1 MRSLRILLALAAAAL
16 AQSSDAG
23 SAEFVFLRNFQGAR
37 SIGMIG
43 IPAPGEDLSGM
54 GLQPASFAHL
64 PYTRAEIGSRIQM
77 PGVDQGNA
85 AYAAPLAGGS
95 LAGRLDYQSAGQV
108 SEVLADETVTGR
120 ILRPQE
126 MLLDIAFAEPL
137 GDLLSWGVGVKAVE
151 ENLDIDNSQAWG
163 MGVDLGAVFQ
173 PFSRQVAFSLYAAN
187 LGTKLSGSTAAERN
201 FGPMPLTF
209 GLTTRYTPAA
219 PRGLALFLDVQ
230 KPIDNDYLVRL
241 GFEHHFNEYIDLRGG
256 FRTDLPEIQN
266 AVSVWVLR
274 HTDPN
279 DPPLSDQRWALGG
292 TVHVGAFSLS
302 YGFQWWQLLN
312 AVHSVTLSW
321 DIDAPSTSPREPV
334 GVGPVPQAKE
344 PLGPEKAGPVES
356 APAAVPVKPEPI
368 APAPAQP
375 VPDQPGPE
383 QPGSAQ

>member
-1 MRSLRILLALAAAAL
+1 
-16 AQSSDAG
+16 
-23 SAEFVFLRNFQGAR
+23 
-37 SIGMIG
+37 
-43 IPAPGEDLSGM
+43 M
-54 GLQPASFAHL
+54 GLQPASFARL

-85 AYAAPLAGGS
+85 AYATPVAGGS
-95 LAGRLDYQSAGQV
+95 LAGRLDYQSSG
-108 SEVLADETVTGR
+108 DITGVDANNDPTGK
-120 ILRPQE
+120 IHHPQE

-163 MGVDLGAVFQ
+163 MGVDLGTVFQ
-173 PFSRQVAFSLYAAN
+173 PGTRQLAYSFYVAN
-187 LGTKLSGSTAAERN
+187 LGTKLSGSTATERN

-209 GLTTRYTPAA
+209 GFTTRYTPAS
-219 PRGLALFLDVQ
+219 PHGLSLFLDVQ

-241 GFEHHFNEYIDLRGG
+241 GFEHHLNEYIDLRGG

-292 TVHVGAFSLS
+292 TVHVGAFSLT

-312 AVHSVTLSW
+312 AVHSVSLSW
-321 DIDAPSTSPREPV
+321 DIDAPSGSPPAPDRP
-334 GVGPVPQAKE
+334 GPVPQRQE
-344 PLGPEKAGPVES
+344 PQGPETPGPVPS
-356 APAAVPVKPEPI
+356 APANPVSAPHGPE
-368 APAPAQP
+368 QP
-375 VPDQPGPE
+375 PPEQAGPEQPGPE
-383 QPGSAQ
+383 QPGPVQ

>member
-37 SIGMIG
+37 AIGMIG

-64 PYTRAEIGSRIQM
+64 TYTRAEIGSRIQM
-77 PGVDQGNA
+77 PGVDQGDA
-85 AYAAPLAGGS
+85 AYAAPVLGGS

-108 SEVLADETVTGR
+108 SEVLSDQTVTGR
-120 ILRPQE
+120 TLHPQE
-126 MLLDIAFAEPL
+126 MLLDVAFAEPL
-137 GDLLSWGVGVKAVE
+137 GDLLSWGIGVKAVE

-173 PFSRQVAFSLYAAN
+173 PGSRQLAYSLYTAN
-187 LGTKLSGSTAAERN
+187 LGTKLSGSTAAERS

-209 GLTTRYTPAA
+209 GFTTRYTPAS

-241 GFEHHFNEYIDLRGG
+241 GFEHHLNEYVDLRGG
-256 FRTDLPEIQN
+256 FRTDLPEIKN
-266 AVSVWVLR
+266 AISVWVLR

-292 TVHVGAFSLS
+292 TVHVGAFNLS
-302 YGFQWWQLLN
+302 YGFQWWQLLD
-312 AVHSVTLSW
+312 AVHSVSLSW
-321 DIDAPSTSPREPV
+321 DIDAPSSPSRASMSQRPEP
-334 GVGPVPQAKE
+334 GPVAP
-344 PLGPEKAGPVES
+344 GPKPTPAPAGPV
-356 APAAVPVKPEPI
+356 
-368 APAPAQP
+368 QP
-375 VPDQPGPE
+375 DPTQPGPDQPGPE
-383 QPGSAQ
+383 QPGPAQ